1 MPVRCAL
8 LAVLLVWL
16 SGCVSV
22 RVTPE
27 SIKAVAAR
35 AEEGADALKRWN
47 EAVRICNEFLDSGH
61 RKTLPE
67 GKILLAEDGMTFV
80 SNGVRHPIHVRCCAA
95 GDLLIPFKMIAQE
108 RSDGFV
114 VGFLAPRSDREIDN
128 SFFKHLSGSTQ
139 KNHEMAGLIL
149 HELTHSFLKTGTVSV
164 SKTVRYYAESVFLF
178 RYRKHS
184 MEALP
189 FATSAEFRAFVAA
202 HFQEQEK
209 RRLAQPAATA
219 LAE

>member
-1 MPVRCAL
+1 MPVRYAL
-8 LAVLLVWL
+8 LAILIVGF

-27 SIKAVAAR
+27 SIKAVATR
-35 AEEGADALKRWN
+35 TEERADALKRWN
-47 EAVRICNEFLDSGH
+47 EAVRICNEFLNSSH
-61 RKTLPE
+61 RKTLPKGE
-67 GKILLAEDGMTFV
+67 ILLAEDGMTFV
-80 SNGVRHPIHVRCCAA
+80 SNGTRLPIHVRCCAA
-95 GDLLIPFKMIAQE
+95 GDLLIPFKMVAQE

-114 VGFLAPRSDREIDN
+114 VGFLSPKTNREIDN
-128 SFFKHLSGSTQ
+128 SFFKHLSGGRQ

-178 RYRKHS
+178 RYHKHS

-189 FATSAEFRAFVAA
+189 FATSAEFHAFVAV

-209 RRLAQPAATA
+209 RRLPQPATTA
-219 LAE
+219 LVE